1 MPRGARGLRAC
12 GSSGRQAMT
21 GRVLPLS
28 ASEHAAVDAL
38 LPWYVNGT
46 LRGEELARVDRHLD
60 GCPQCRHEVDWLR
73 DVFAACAAIAPIPEA
88 PSPAHAVDP
97 GVDGGLQSAT
107 WRAPGLAGWQSTRP
121 WVRMLIAAQF
131 AGLALL
137 GTLLALDTRHEPS
150 YQTLGAAARAA
161 STGDAIAVMF
171 DPAITEAELRRVV
184 TSAGGRIVDGPTT
197 THAFVLEVPAAQ
209 SGEAVQKLRA
219 EPLVRF
225 AEPLG
230 ARAQR

>member
-1 MPRGARGLRAC
+1 
-12 GSSGRQAMT
+12 
-21 GRVLPLS
+21 
-28 ASEHAAVDAL
+28 
-38 LPWYVNGT
+38 
-46 LRGEELARVDRHLD
+46 
-60 GCPQCRHEVDWLR
+60 
-73 DVFAACAAIAPIPEA
+73 
-88 PSPAHAVDP
+88 
-97 GVDGGLQSAT
+97 
-107 WRAPGLAGWQSTRP
+107 
-121 WVRMLIAAQF
+121 MLIAAQF

-150 YQTLGAAARAA
+150 YQTLGTAARAA

-209 SGEAVQKLRA
+209 SGEAIQKLRA
-219 EPLVRF
+219 EPMVRF